1 MSKTRH
7 VEFKFKLNDLSENIK
22 LISTIGLTKD
32 LINDYSVLN
41 SWKYFSSN
49 GLNNYL
55 VFIAVNKYFSFI
67 EAPREFINKNL
78 KKMSEE
84 TIKNL
89 SIPDN
94 SLAPKWIDKYGLP
107 EVKFNENCLR
117 KDKMLCL
124 FFIKI

>member
-1 MSKTRH
+1 M
-7 VEFKFKLNDLSENIK
+7 
-22 LISTIGLTKD
+22 
-32 LINDYSVLN
+32 INDYSVLN
-41 SWKYFSSN
+41 GWKYFSSN

-67 EAPREFINKNL
+67 EALREFINENL

-89 SIPDN
+89 STPDN
-94 SLAPKWIDKYGLP
+94 NLAPKWIDKYGLP
-107 EVKFNENCLR
+107 EVKFNGNCLR
-117 KDKMLCL
+117 KDKILCL